1 MLIFLYIHILFLV
14 LFYSNIKPLI
24 VKRFL
29 TLYVFSLLLSS
40 CITVKVYKM
49 DQNSKEEPK
58 KPIQKKSALLSSEII
73 VPLMNGDSEIY
84 FFGEEPEIIDFDKKE
99 SSPHINK
106 NVFVFKS
113 KDSLGS
119 LDWISNEGDS
129 LFGKMIFIN
138 QNKGNIKGEYIFEE
152 SRPVIILDGE
162 EMDLE
167 FDLEKLNADDIER
180 IEIFKGQKALQKVG
194 EKGKNGVIII
204 KMKN

>member
-1 MLIFLYIHILFLV
+1 M
-14 LFYSNIKPLI
+14 
-24 VKRFL
+24 KRFL

-49 DQNSKEEPK
+49 DQDSKEEPK

-73 VPLMNGDSEIY
+73 VPLMSGDSEIY

-129 LFGKMIFIN
+129 LSGKMIFIN

>member
-49 DQNSKEEPK
+49 DQDSKEEPK

>member
-1 MLIFLYIHILFLV
+1 M
-14 LFYSNIKPLI
+14 
-24 VKRFL
+24 KRFL

-40 CITVKVYKM
+40 CITVKVYKT
-49 DQNSKEEPK
+49 DQDSKEEPK
-58 KPIQKKSALLSSEII
+58 KPIQKRSALLSSEII

-84 FFGEEPEIIDFDKKE
+84 FFGEEPEIIDFDEKE
-99 SSPHINK
+99 SNPHINK

-194 EKGKNGVIII
+194 DKGKNGVIII

>member
-129 LFGKMIFIN
+129 LSGKMIFIN

>member
-40 CITVKVYKM
+40 CITVKVYKT
-49 DQNSKEEPK
+49 DQDSKEEPK
-58 KPIQKKSALLSSEII
+58 KPIQKRSALLSSEII

-84 FFGEEPEIIDFDKKE
+84 FFGEEPEIIDFDEKE
-99 SSPHINK
+99 SNPHINK

-129 LFGKMIFIN
+129 LSGKMIFIN

-194 EKGKNGVIII
+194 DKGKNGVIII